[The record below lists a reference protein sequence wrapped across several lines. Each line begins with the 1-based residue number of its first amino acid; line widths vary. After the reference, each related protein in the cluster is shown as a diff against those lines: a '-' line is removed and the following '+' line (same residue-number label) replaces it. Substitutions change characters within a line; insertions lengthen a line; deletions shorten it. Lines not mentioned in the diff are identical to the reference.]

1 MSIGQNLAVHSGRWA
16 SASFFVSHCLNLPQK
31 PSREFHK
38 LQQSLTSDPVIYCST
53 LAEVISLISS
63 IYSISPVLLQVLS
76 ACPWPRWHPS
86 QVYLRSHEPQP
97 WGIQLRQKTSLCS
110 TYAWMEQKHVGH
122 VGRINSICEWVC
134 VRVATT
140 RKHSTPLCLSMCG
153 CPARVSFLHPGF
165 PFFSSC
171 ASTPWWSPP
180 IICSPFGSSALF
192 STIKSDV
199 YNKSQ
204 AVELCSSLL
213 LFFSFFFKPDL
224 VSFKQAAVRFRLL
237 WIPN

>member
-1 MSIGQNLAVHSGRWA
+1 MQSQLIKGQISVITHLRLHE
-16 SASFFVSHCLNLPQK
+16 SFCFFWSWRSKLGKYFPNLP
-31 PSREFHK
+31 PPLH
-38 LQQSLTSDPVIYCST
+38 
-53 LAEVISLISS
+53 
-63 IYSISPVLLQVLS
+63 
-76 ACPWPRWHPS
+76 
-86 QVYLRSHEPQP
+86 LRSHEPQP

-122 VGRINSICEWVC
+122 VGRINSVCEWVC

-140 RKHSTPLCLSMCG
+140 RKHSTPLCLTMCG